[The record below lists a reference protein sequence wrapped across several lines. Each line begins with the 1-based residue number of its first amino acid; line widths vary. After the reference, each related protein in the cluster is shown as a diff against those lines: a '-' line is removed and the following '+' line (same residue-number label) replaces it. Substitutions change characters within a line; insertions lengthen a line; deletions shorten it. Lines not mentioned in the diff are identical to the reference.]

1 MSKIRVRN
9 RQNRYG
15 ILFSL
20 RCQVFRALADS
31 ADKWARDLRSDSRC
45 GRQDAVAAGASPFSI
60 PRGLPRGGSL
70 RFNSILQKQVIA
82 RCGAIHTMIATV
94 NALKQ
99 RFQEAAKAAYGLD
112 NADPVLVEATRP
124 EFGDFQFNAALGLA
138 KALGAPPRAIAEKI
152 VAHLT
157 LD

>member
-15 ILFSL
+15 VLFSL

-70 RFNSILQKQVIA
+70 AAFHTQFSIFYFL
-82 RCGAIHTMIATV
+82 
-94 NALKQ
+94 
-99 RFQEAAKAAYGLD
+99 
-112 NADPVLVEATRP
+112 
-124 EFGDFQFNAALGLA
+124 
-138 KALGAPPRAIAEKI
+138 
-152 VAHLT
+152 LT
-157 LD
+157 LQIPALAQVTERLPDLDETATSIVSI

>member
-70 RFNSILQKQVIA
+70 KCTLLYKTSSVSR
-82 RCGAIHTMIATV
+82 
-94 NALKQ
+94 
-99 RFQEAAKAAYGLD
+99 YGRAVKKDWNLFFRIFF
-112 NADPVLVEATRP
+112 AD
-124 EFGDFQFNAALGLA
+124 
-138 KALGAPPRAIAEKI
+138 
-152 VAHLT
+152 
-157 LD
+157 

>member
-15 ILFSL
+15 VLFSL

-70 RFNSILQKQVIA
+70 GLLLETGCHVLIFQQILNGW
-82 RCGAIHTMIATV
+82 GAIKEIERATANQV
-94 NALKQ
+94 
-99 RFQEAAKAAYGLD
+99 G
-112 NADPVLVEATRP
+112 RP
-124 EFGDFQFNAALGLA
+124 
-138 KALGAPPRAIAEKI
+138 K
-152 VAHLT
+152 
-157 LD
+157 